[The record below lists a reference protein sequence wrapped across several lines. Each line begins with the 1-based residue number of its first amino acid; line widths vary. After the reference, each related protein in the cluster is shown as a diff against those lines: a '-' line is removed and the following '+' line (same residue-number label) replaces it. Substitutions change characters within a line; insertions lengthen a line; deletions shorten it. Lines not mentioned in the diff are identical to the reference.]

1 MFSSLL
7 DQEGDR
13 GRATKAHQAA
23 PPSPDAKIRPGSAAG
38 VNRIPLIEAS
48 GAPRGAPPPP
58 SSILLSLWR
67 ESGPGRR
74 FPFLPILAF
83 SRSRW
88 DWGPLTSARQRFTGR
103 SRFISGAS
111 KAYINRIRLFFFKSA
126 ELAPRNPDG
135 LPIPSQFRQRSSPRR
150 HPEDDRGRATK
161 AHQAVTLLLPTLKI
175 DPRCSPRTGI
185 ERSTAAGPRRPIRQ
199 SPLPLPTLR

>member
-74 FPFLPILAF
+74 FPFFRFSLFPEADGIGAPWLLPDKGSRDVLGLSLGLA
-83 SRSRW
+83 R
-88 DWGPLTSARQRFTGR
+88 PTSIEFDC
-103 SRFISGAS
+103 
-111 KAYINRIRLFFFKSA
+111 FFF
-126 ELAPRNPDG
+126 
-135 LPIPSQFRQRSSPRR
+135 
-150 HPEDDRGRATK
+150 
-161 AHQAVTLLLPTLKI
+161 
-175 DPRCSPRTGI
+175 
-185 ERSTAAGPRRPIRQ
+185 
-199 SPLPLPTLR
+199 